1 MCPTIVPLMRETKK
15 EQDIYFTSLIET
27 MKILVAT
34 EKPFAKK
41 AVDGIRKIVEDAG
54 YELALLEK
62 YTDKGQLL
70 EAVADVDALIVRS
83 DKVTAEVIA
92 AAKNLKIV
100 VRAGAGYDNVDLAAA
115 SARGIV
121 VMNTPGQNSNA
132 VAELALAM
140 MIFMSRN
147 RFTPG
152 TGTELQ
158 GKTLGIHAYGN
169 VGRLV
174 GRKGKALGMN
184 VVAYDPFIA
193 DGAVFEADGV
203 KRAASVGEL
212 YEAADFLSLH
222 IPATAQTRGS
232 IGYELLMSMPKG
244 ATLVNT
250 ARKEVIDEE
259 GVVRAMTERED
270 LKYITDIAP
279 DAQAEMAG
287 KFGKRFFATA
297 KKMGAETAEANI
309 NAGLAA
315 ADSEYLVFLDADDAL
330 RPGALQAALDAQNT
344 APQSFVLWH
353 YTTDELDTAAV
364 TSDTAT
370 RPQNMLARLW
380 LDCLLAMPWNKL
392 YRTAPA
398 QQLAFD
404 RQYTLGEDLQF
415 VLDYIDLLGRTAP
428 DFAYTILTAPLTFY
442 DCSHEGTLSTKYHA
456 DYCKIWP
463 EHFARLN
470 KACYAAHCPQEDMR
484 PLHRAELTV
493 YAEGVAD
500 ILRRDPAK
508 RRAVRR
514 DKAYAALR
522 SPWLHALLE
531 RMRIEGCY
539 SAYYLPCRW
548 RSIRLVWVM
557 AEARRTG
564 SPLFGKLD
572 WAGYYLLG
580 RRLRRD

>member
-1 MCPTIVPLMRETKK
+1 M
-15 EQDIYFTSLIET
+15 Y
-27 MKILVAT
+27 
-34 EKPFAKK
+34 
-41 AVDGIRKIVEDAG
+41 
-54 YELALLEK
+54 
-62 YTDKGQLL
+62 
-70 EAVADVDALIVRS
+70 
-83 DKVTAEVIA
+83 
-92 AAKNLKIV
+92 
-100 VRAGAGYDNVDLAAA
+100 
-115 SARGIV
+115 
-121 VMNTPGQNSNA
+121 
-132 VAELALAM
+132 
-140 MIFMSRN
+140 
-147 RFTPG
+147 
-152 TGTELQ
+152 
-158 GKTLGIHAYGN
+158 
-169 VGRLV
+169 
-174 GRKGKALGMN
+174 
-184 VVAYDPFIA
+184 
-193 DGAVFEADGV
+193 
-203 KRAASVGEL
+203 KR
-212 YEAADFLSLH
+212 
-222 IPATAQTRGS
+222 Q
-232 IGYELLMSMPKG
+232 
-244 ATLVNT
+244 
-250 ARKEVIDEE
+250 
-259 GVVRAMTERED
+259 
-270 LKYITDIAP
+270 
-279 DAQAEMAG
+279 
-287 KFGKRFFATA
+287 
-297 KKMGAETAEANI
+297 
-309 NAGLAA
+309 
-315 ADSEYLVFLDADDAL
+315 
-330 RPGALQAALDAQNT
+330 
-344 APQSFVLWH
+344 LWH
-353 YTTDELDTAAV
+353 YTTDEQDAAAV
-364 TSDTAT
+364 TSDTVT
-370 RPQNMLARLW
+370 RPQNILARLW

-442 DCSHEGTLSTKYHA
+442 DCSREGTLSTKYHA